1 MPSDTPAAYDDVVR
15 RLFARQPQRMVPDLD
30 RITTLVE
37 LLGRPDQAFPAVQI
51 TGTNGKTTTAHMIS
65 ALFGAL
71 GLNAGTYTSPH
82 LQDVRERIRV
92 AGEPIS
98 RDAVVAGLEYL
109 QPFLAEV
116 DERHPDA
123 VTFFEV
129 LTALSYVHFADAP
142 VDVGVYEVG
151 LGGLWDATNLV
162 RGEVAV
168 INGVDL
174 DHPELGSHVGQV
186 AVEKAGIIKDGANV
200 VSAAQD
206 PDAAEVIARSAAE
219 HGGRLVVAG
228 RDFGVEERVLAVGG
242 QYLHLR
248 GVTDDFEEV
257 YLPLHGAHQAA
268 NAALALAAV
277 EAFLGFSGGID
288 PDVVRTGFAAV
299 RSPGRLEVVRRGGAG
314 DAPGG
319 RRGAQDPHSERGLAP
334 VVLDG
339 AHNPAG
345 ARALATALQEEFVHR
360 HRVVVLGVLGDKD
373 VEAMVE
379 ALLPVADHL
388 VVTEPPSGRAA
399 PSDRLDK
406 AVRLAGGPSVE
417 VAPDVATALELASG
431 LATSEDAVVVTGSLY
446 TVGAAREA
454 LGLEPA

>member
-1 MPSDTPAAYDDVVR
+1 MASSSDAPRDYDAVVR
-15 RLFARQPQRMVPDLD
+15 DLFARQPQRMVPDLD

-51 TGTNGKTTTAHMIS
+51 TGTNGKTTTAHMIT

-98 RDAVVAGLEYL
+98 REEVIAGLEYL

-116 DERHPDA
+116 DARHPDT

-174 DHPELGSHVGQV
+174 DHPELGDGVGQV
-186 AVEKAGIIKDGANV
+186 AVEKAGIIKDGATV
-200 VSAAQD
+200 VSAPQ
-206 PDAAEVIARSAAE
+206 PPEAEAVIERVTAE

-228 RDFGVEERVLAVGG
+228 RDFGVLDRTMAVGG
-242 QYLHLR
+242 QVLHLR
-248 GVTDDFEEV
+248 GVTGDVEDV

-277 EAFLGFSGGID
+277 EGFLGFSGGID
-288 PDVVRTGFAAV
+288 PDVIRTGFAAV
-299 RSPGRLEVVRRGGAG
+299 RSPGRLEVVRRGGAS
-314 DAPGG
+314 D
-319 RRGAQDPHSERGLAP
+319 EEEGLAP
-334 VVLDG
+334 VILDG

-345 ARALATALQEEFVHR
+345 ARALALALQEEFIHR
-360 HRVVVLGVLGDKD
+360 HRVFVLGVLGDKD

-379 ALLPVADHL
+379 ALLPVADHV

-399 PSDRLDK
+399 PADRLEK
-406 AVRLAGGPSVE
+406 AVRLAGGGSVE
-417 VAPDVATALELASG
+417 VAPDVATALEAASG
-431 LATSEDAVVVTGSLY
+431 LATPEDAVVVTGSLY